1 MDSGALVDI
10 RDGDGYTQLHAAA
23 EQGHLEVVKLLLA
36 RGSNPSLSTPMDT
49 TCALAEDYP
58 DIIKAIKKEAEQ
70 GGDGDAEEAV

>member
-1 MDSGALVDI
+1 
-10 RDGDGYTQLHAAA
+10 
-23 EQGHLEVVKLLLA
+23 
-36 RGSNPSLSTPMDT
+36 MDT